1 MLVALVRSHATVVA
15 SADCKSFVPA
25 EWDVLACKA
34 VAHDLY
40 VVKVLL
46 PMSLDFLYHV
56 LQV

>member
-15 SADCKSFVPA
+15 SDNCKSFVPV
-25 EWDVLACKA
+25 EWDISACKA
-34 VAHDLY
+34 VVHDLY
-40 VVKVLL
+40 VVKVML